1 MLYTTG
7 VNTWAESDITAVG
20 RAILDDATVADQRTT
35 LGLGTIATQNA
46 NAVAITGGTITG
58 ITDLAIAD
66 GGTGASDAAT
76 ARTNL
81 GVAIG
86 TNVQAYDA
94 TLTAL
99 SAYNTNGLVTQT
111 AADTFTGRTI
121 TAGNGVTVT
130 NGNGVAGNP
139 TVAFNINGLTADAVP
154 DGASDYVATYDASA
168 GTHKKVLLNNLPGG
182 GGGSGKVL
190 QVVSVTKTDTFTTTS
205 TSYTDV
211 TGLTASITPSSTSSR
226 IMIVSHVTMG
236 GSSGT
241 TPSVVLSRGG
251 TTILQG
257 DAAGSRTRVGAM
269 WGATPDAIPSNV
281 SMTYVDSPATT
292 SSTTYAVRIR
302 ASSGNAYVNRANDDA
317 DSASRFRGT
326 STLTLLEIGA

>member
-1 MLYTTG
+1 M
-7 VNTWAESDITAVG
+7 
-20 RAILDDATVADQRTT
+20 
-35 LGLGTIATQNA
+35 
-46 NAVAITGGTITG
+46 
-58 ITDLAIAD
+58 
-66 GGTGASDAAT
+66 
-76 ARTNL
+76 
-81 GVAIG
+81 
-86 TNVQAYDA
+86 
-94 TLTAL
+94 
-99 SAYNTNGLVTQT
+99 
-111 AADTFTGRTI
+111 
-121 TAGNGVTVT
+121 
-130 NGNGVAGNP
+130 
-139 TVAFNINGLTADAVP
+139 
-154 DGASDYVATYDASA
+154 
-168 GTHKKVLLNNLPGG
+168 LLNNLPSG

-190 QVVSVTKTDTFTTTS
+190 QVVSVTKTDTFTTSS

-241 TPSVVLSRGG
+241 TPSLVLSRGG

-257 DAAGSRTRVGAM
+257 DAAGSRTRTGAL
-269 WGATPDAIPSNV
+269 WGATPDAIPANV

-302 ASSGNAYVNRANDDA
+302 ASSGNACVNRANDDA